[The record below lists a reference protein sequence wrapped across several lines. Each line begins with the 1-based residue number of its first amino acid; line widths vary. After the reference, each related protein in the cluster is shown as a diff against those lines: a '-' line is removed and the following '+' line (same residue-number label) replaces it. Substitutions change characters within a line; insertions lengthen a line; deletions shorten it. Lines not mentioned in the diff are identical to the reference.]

1 MVLIVGGEDDM
12 SPRIE
17 QIPDAVEQL
26 RLRHVADQRRAR
38 AEHIERTGW
47 SADRLAAERG
57 RRLRAMARIATERS
71 PWHRARLQ
79 DVDPDLL
86 TEADVRDLPVMT
98 KDDVMA
104 HFDEIVTDPRVTLRN
119 VEAHLAALT
128 DRPRHLLDRYQAIA
142 SGGSTG
148 MRGVFLYGWDAWIT
162 NYLGWFRYLLRDM
175 GSEPFSLAIVAAGKP
190 THSSRALLQ
199 TFSDPE
205 TIAIHSL
212 PVTQPLEQIVT
223 RLNELNPDVILGYP
237 SALVQLVEAAR
248 SGDLRIT
255 PRAIAT
261 GGEPLLPE
269 TRAAAQ
275 ATFGVTI
282 LNWWLS
288 SEGGPMGIGCGQGPG
303 LHLSDDLLII
313 EPVDQDGQPVSTGRR
328 ASKVLLTSLYNPA
341 LPLIRYELSD
351 EITMLDV
358 RCPCGSEHRLI
369 ADPQGR
375 LDDSFNYAG
384 TAVHPHVFRSVLGSK
399 AGIIEYQVRQTEHG
413 AQIAIRGHADA
424 DELENELRQALSR
437 LDLRSLELTITTN
450 ARIERQ
456 DTGKITRFVPL
467 PAHTARS
474 T

>member
-1 MVLIVGGEDDM
+1 M
-12 SPRIE
+12 SSRIE
-17 QIPDAVEQL
+17 QIPDAIEQL
-26 RLRHVADQRRAR
+26 RLRHVVDQRLAR
-38 AEHIERTGW
+38 AEHIERIGW

-57 RRLRAMARIATERS
+57 RRLRAIAQIAKERS

-79 DVDPDLL
+79 NVDLDHL
-86 TEADVRDLPVMT
+86 TEAELPDLPVMT

-104 HFDEIVTDPRVTLRN
+104 HFDAIVTDPRVTLRN

-128 DRPRHLLDRYQAIA
+128 DRPKHLLDRYQVIA

-148 MRGVFLYGWDAWIT
+148 MRGVFLYDWDAWIT
-162 NYLGWFRYLLRDM
+162 NYLGWFRYLLRDV
-175 GSEPFSLAIVAAGKP
+175 GGEPFSLAIVAAGKP
-190 THSSRALLQ
+190 THLSRALLQ

-205 TIAIHSL
+205 VIAIHSL
-212 PVTQPLEQIVT
+212 HVTQPLEQIVT
-223 RLNELNPDVILGYP
+223 QLNKLNPDAILGYP

-269 TRAAAQ
+269 TRASAE
-275 ATFGVTI
+275 ATFGVAI

-303 LHLSDDLLII
+303 LHLSDDLLMI
-313 EPVDQDGQPVSTGRR
+313 EPVDQDHQPVSIGRR
-328 ASKVLLTSLYNPA
+328 ASKVLLTNLYNPA
-341 LPLIRYELSD
+341 LPLIRYELTD
-351 EITMLDV
+351 EITMLDA

-375 LDDSFNYAG
+375 LDDSFHYAG
-384 TAVHPHVFRSVLGSK
+384 TMVHPHVFRSVLGSK
-399 AGIIEYQVRQTEHG
+399 AGIIEYQVRQTAHG

-424 DELENELRQALSR
+424 DELENELRHALNR
-437 LDLRSLELTITTN
+437 LHLQSLELTITTN

-456 DTGKITRFVPL
+456 DTGKITRFLPL
-467 PAHTARS
+467 RERHPAGHERRVAGA
-474 T
+474 